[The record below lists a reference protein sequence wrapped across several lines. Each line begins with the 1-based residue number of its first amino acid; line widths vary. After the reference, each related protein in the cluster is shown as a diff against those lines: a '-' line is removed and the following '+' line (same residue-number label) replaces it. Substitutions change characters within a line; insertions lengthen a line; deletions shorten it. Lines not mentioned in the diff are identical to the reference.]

1 MKINKDDIC
10 HIILYADDFKEDVW
24 ASYMEILGENKARK
38 TVKLNV
44 FKSVGLTLN
53 IVPFK
58 VGDKVII
65 RDGGRI
71 VKVSKVLN
79 NGERYLIHD
88 DYLGDGNP
96 KEEYFFGDL
105 VNFNCSNSDN
115 K

>member
-1 MKINKDDIC
+1 MKINKADIC

-44 FKSVGLTLN
+44 FKPVSPVFN

-65 RDGGRI
+65 RDCGRI
-71 VKVSKVLN
+71 VKISKVLN
-79 NGERYLIHD
+79 NGERYLIDD

-96 KEEYFFGDL
+96 NEEYFFCDL
-105 VNFNCSNSDN
+105 VKF
-115 K
+115 